1 MSWSRGGDTAATY
14 PPLLSVMDD
23 PAADDRLLNEMAGFL
38 WRLSTLSAAHLT
50 DYVVNR
56 GTVHMIGTGRAG
68 ELTRIALAA
77 GLLTETTVDGRGA
90 FKIIDD
96 PEFIQFST
104 EENGLISIEL
114 KNIGSIENK

>member
-68 ELTRIALAA
+68 ELTRIAVERAVPVGRKRGWKPFLAVTQWS
-77 GLLTETTVDGRGA
+77 LVKR
-90 FKIIDD
+90 
-96 PEFIQFST
+96 
-104 EENGLISIEL
+104 
-114 KNIGSIENK
+114 